1 MSEYNEVFKRTEV
14 KYLLNEDQ
22 YRSLFSVLQTMA
34 RVDDYGLSRINNIY
48 FDTPDYRLIRTSLE
62 KPVYKEKIRLRT
74 YGETHNDTNSCIEI
88 KKKYDG
94 IVYKRRIAGKY
105 LDAYDYMM
113 GKRDR
118 LDDSQISREIEG
130 FMNLYKRLIPAMTIC
145 YDRIAMA
152 GIEDESF
159 RVTFDTNI
167 TWNDKCLDLRWVDRK
182 DVLIPNGRGRQITKP
197 GQYMMEIKVTNALP
211 MELVRKLSELKI
223 FPASFSKYGRGYTEM
238 LKENINSKYVAATE
252 TVGAG
257 NKVRKGAVAYV

>member
-1 MSEYNEVFKRTEV
+1 MSEFREVFKRNEI
-14 KYLLNEDQ
+14 KYLLNDEQ
-22 YRSLFSVLQTMA
+22 YGKLFPFLEKIA

-74 YGETHNDTNSCIEI
+74 YGETHNDTNSFIEI

-105 LDAYDYMM
+105 IDAYNYMT
-113 GKRDR
+113 GKGDM
-118 LDDSQISREIEG
+118 LDDSQISKEIDQ
-130 FMNLYKRLIPAMTIC
+130 FRNLYKQLIPAMTIC

-167 TWNDKCLDLRWVDRK
+167 TWDDRCLDLRWVNRK
-182 DVLIPNGRGRQITKP
+182 DMLIPGSRGKMITKP
-197 GQYMMEIKVTNALP
+197 GQHMMEIKVTNAMP
-211 MELVRKLSELKI
+211 MELVRRLSELRI
-223 FPASFSKYGRGYTEM
+223 FPASFSKYGRGYSDM
-238 LKENINSKYVAATE
+238 LKEKINREYVAAGEITTSGE
-252 TVGAG
+252 
-257 NKVRKGAVAYV
+257 KVRKGAVAYV